1 MAASAAVSYSLREAT
16 PEDFDFAR
24 DVKLEGLRPYI
35 EKLWGW
41 DDDAEERHFR
51 ETFDLSAATI
61 ISSESGKVGFYELVD
76 QGFELFLAG
85 IYIDA
90 RFRGRGLGTAV
101 LRDLVAE
108 ARARQL
114 PLALRVLRPNPA
126 RRLYERLG
134 FRATRATKT
143 HVLMTCSAWVPRR
156 ARACN

>member
-1 MAASAAVSYSLREAT
+1 MSYSLRGAT
-16 PEDFDFAR
+16 PEDIDFAKH
-24 DVKLEGLRPYI
+24 VKLEGLRPYI

-41 DDDAEERHFR
+41 DGATEERQFC
-51 ETFDLSAATI
+51 ENFDPATATI

-76 QGFELFLAG
+76 RGFELFLAG

-90 RFRGRGLGTAV
+90 RFRGQGLGTAV
-101 LRDLVAE
+101 LRDLVAA

-143 HVLMTCSAWVPRR
+143 HVLMTCSA
-156 ARACN
+156 